1 MEEKRCMK
9 ANYSV
14 CLSLK
19 SSLQNL
25 IPNPNS
31 NLIQYDVA
39 SQTRIKRSNKYFCFI
54 YVMRLFLEM

>member
-39 SQTRIKRSNKYFCFI
+39 SKTRIKRSNKYF
-54 YVMRLFLEM
+54 YLLNVL